1 MVYVFV
7 DERLIDL
14 V

>member
-7 DERLIDL
+7 GIC
-14 V
+14 